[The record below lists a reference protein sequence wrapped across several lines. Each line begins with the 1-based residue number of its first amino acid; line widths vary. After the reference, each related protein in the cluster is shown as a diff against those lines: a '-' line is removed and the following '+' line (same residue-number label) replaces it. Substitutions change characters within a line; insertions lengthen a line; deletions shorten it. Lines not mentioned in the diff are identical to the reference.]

1 MIMRRVALLVML
13 LNLGL
18 GAAVAASGPFAQPVT
33 DCHPCRFSPGQGQP
47 DFNLTFVFTGTGDQR
62 TLTAVDI
69 APVSGG
75 KTQRLATGDIAVSGF
90 ADGFLLDGGDMN
102 FDGLGD
108 LSIVTG
114 EFAAGNADAR
124 YWIYEPATSRFVPLE
139 RAGAGDADS
148 DDRALQPA
156 ANHELYSHIHDTN
169 ATWEDYWYRVSGHR
183 AVAVRKEE
191 QASIDNLLMRIAY
204 DLTVTPPRVVSR
216 HTIGFTGDSPG
227 RQEFRK
233 LMAGVSLPKAAA
245 RYKKGDKKGAA
256 AAMDLLIGTLELPY
270 VIDSYPIDKT
280 DAADM
285 RVVAGFNDYGFYLEE
300 AGRPKDAIAQLSAVV
315 DVDPD
320 RTVAYLNLADAY
332 YATGDRAAAQT
343 NYAEYRK
350 RMAAVG
356 KTAKMPPRVAERL
369 R

>member
-1 MIMRRVALLVML
+1 MIMRTVALLAML

-18 GAAVAASGPFAQPVT
+18 GAAAAAGGPFAQPVT
-33 DCHPCRFSPGQGQP
+33 DCHPCRFSPGKGQS

-62 TLTAVDI
+62 TLTAFDI
-69 APVSGG
+69 APVSGD

-90 ADGFLLDGGDMN
+90 ADGFTIDDSDMN

-124 YWIYEPATSRFVPLE
+124 YWIYEPATRRFVPLE

-148 DDRALQPA
+148 DDRALQPT

-169 ATWEDYWYRVSGHR
+169 ATWEDYWYRISGHR

-191 QASIDNLLMRIAY
+191 QHQDGELMMRTVY
-204 DLTVTPPRVVSR
+204 DLTVEPPRIVSR
-216 HTIGFTGDSPG
+216 HTIGYVGDSPA
-227 RQEFRK
+227 RREFDTLLDAQSR
-233 LMAGVSLPKAAA
+233 KAAA
-245 RYKKGDKKGAA
+245 LYRKGAAKQAA
-256 AAMDLLIGTLELPY
+256 AAMEFLIGTVELPY
-270 VIDSYPIDKT
+270 LVDSYPVQGDDSRDRKI
-280 DAADM
+280 
-285 RVVAGFNDYGFYLEE
+285 VGQFNDYGFYLAE
-300 AGRPKDAIAQLSAVV
+300 AGRPKDAIAVLSAVV
-315 DVDPD
+315 DVEAD
-320 RTVAYLNLADAY
+320 RIVAYLNLADAY
-332 YATGDRAAAQT
+332 YAAGDKAAART

-350 RMAAVG
+350 RMAAAG
-356 KTAKMPPRVAERL
+356 KAAKMPPRVTERL